1 MFSPASKSSQTTTVS
16 TIASQAQKIQAKP
29 PNWGY
34 YLITGDY
41 QDLDY
46 DLELLKKS
54 DLNLLQWHRLRD
66 ILHRSSMQSP
76 NNWPYHT
83 IRDVSPLLLSTE
95 EDLCEVVQEEIAIQ
109 QTDTGSLKSEG
120 STRLDYLQEKYW
132 ELSQKWWR
140 WRFAL
145 EPGAQ
150 ERAFELWRSHP
161 RWYMHRELIKECTSR
176 QGCCSRDCGC
186 CVSRKIDE
194 SRHLGVGH
202 CTLECAC
209 CERARGFK
217 ISSKTKERV
226 KKMSQIEY
234 SAEKSAILDY
244 RSLKIIRLS
253 MFGITGGNWKN
264 PFDMIEDVPPGY
276 DQISKNAQ

>member
-1 MFSPASKSSQTTTVS
+1 MFSPGSNSSQTTTVS
-16 TIASQAQKIQAKP
+16 TIASQSKKSRP
-29 PNWGY
+29 PSWGY
-34 YLITGDY
+34 YCMTGDY
-41 QDLDY
+41 EDDR
-46 DLELLKKS
+46 DLELLKKG
-54 DLNLLQWHRLRD
+54 DLNQLQRYRLQDHLRRNSVQFQKGPSDHR
-66 ILHRSSMQSP
+66 
-76 NNWPYHT
+76 
-83 IRDVSPLLLSTE
+83 IRDVSPLLLGTE
-95 EDLCEVVQEEIAIQ
+95 EDLREVVQEEIAIRQ
-109 QTDTGSLKSEG
+109 KDAGSPTSE
-120 STRLDYLQEKYW
+120 SSIRLDSLQEKYW
-132 ELSQKWWR
+132 QLSQQWWR
-140 WRFAL
+140 WRFSL
-145 EPGAQ
+145 EPGSQ

-161 RWYMHRELIKECTSR
+161 RWYMHRDLIKECTSR

-186 CVSRKIDE
+186 CVNRKVDE

-217 ISSKTKERV
+217 IFSKTKERV
-226 KKMSQIEY
+226 KKMYQIEY